1 MNFEVKHLN
10 NITVFELKE
19 KKLDANIS
27 GLVKAEVTLLIKGEG
42 ETNLVIDLNEVET
55 CDSSGLSALLVAN
68 RLTSAVGGKLAIIT
82 SSEKILSLI
91 RITQLH
97 RVLFICETVED
108 ALQEFNNP

>member
-1 MNFEVKHLN
+1 MNFEVKHID
-10 NITVFELKE
+10 NISIFYLKE

-42 ETNLVIDLNEVET
+42 ETNLVIDLNEVES

-68 RLTSAVGGKLAIIT
+68 RLSNAVGGKLAIIT

-97 RVLFICETVED
+97 RVLFICDTVED
-108 ALQEFNNP
+108 AVQEFNNP

>member
-1 MNFEVKHLN
+1 MNFEVKHLDD
-10 NITVFELKE
+10 ITVFQLKE

-42 ETNLVIDLNEVET
+42 DANIIIDLTDVES
-55 CDSSGLSALLVAN
+55 CDSTGLSALLVAN

-97 RVLFICETVED
+97 RVLFVCGDIES
-108 ALQEFNNP
+108 AIQEFKNP

>member
-1 MNFEVKHLN
+1 MNFEVKH
-10 NITVFELKE
+10 IDDVTIFQLKE

-27 GLVKAEVTLLIKGEG
+27 GLVKAEITLLIKGEG
-42 ETNLVIDLNEVET
+42 DTNIVMDLNEVES

-68 RLTSAVGGKLAIIT
+68 RLTNAIGGKLAIIT

-97 RVLFICETVED
+97 RVLFICEDIES
-108 ALQEFNNP
+108 AIQEFKNE

>member
-1 MNFEVKHLN
+1 MNFEVKHLD
-10 NITVFELKE
+10 NISIFHLKE

-42 ETNLVIDLNEVET
+42 ETNLIIDLNDVES

-68 RLTSAVGGKLAIIT
+68 RLSNAVGGKLAIIT

-97 RVLFICETVED
+97 RVLFICDDVED
-108 ALQEFNNP
+108 AIQEFNNA

>member
-1 MNFEVKHLN
+1 MNFETKHLDDFT
-10 NITVFELKE
+10 IFQLKE

-27 GLVKAEVTLLIKGEG
+27 GLVKAEVTLLVKGEG
-42 ETNLVIDLNEVET
+42 DTNLIIDLNDVEA

-68 RLTSAVGGKLAIIT
+68 RLINAVGGKLAIIT

-97 RVLFICETVED
+97 RVLFICADVD
-108 ALQEFNNP
+108 AAIKEFNNP

>member
-1 MNFEVKHLN
+1 MNFEVKHLDKLS
-10 NITVFELKE
+10 IFHLKE

-42 ETNLVIDLNEVET
+42 ETNLIIDLNDVES

-68 RLTSAVGGKLAIIT
+68 RLSNAVGGKLAIIT

-97 RVLFICETVED
+97 RVLFICADVE
-108 ALQEFNNP
+108 AAIQEFNNV

>member
-1 MNFEVKHLN
+1 MNFEVKHLDD
-10 NITVFELKE
+10 ISIFQLKE

-42 ETNLVIDLNEVET
+42 ETNLIIDLNDVEA

-68 RLTSAVGGKLAIIT
+68 RLANAVGGKLAIIT
-82 SSEKILSLI
+82 TSEKILSLI

-97 RVLFICETVED
+97 RVLFICDDVE
-108 ALQEFNNP
+108 AAIQEFNNQ

>member
-1 MNFEVKHLN
+1 MNFEVKHLD
-10 NITVFELKE
+10 NISVFHLKE

-42 ETNLVIDLNEVET
+42 ETNLIIDLNDVES

-68 RLTSAVGGKLAIIT
+68 RLSNAVGGKLAIIT

-97 RVLFICETVED
+97 RVLFICDDVE
-108 ALQEFNNP
+108 AAIQEFNNA

>member
-1 MNFEVKHLN
+1 MNFEVKHLDD
-10 NITVFELKE
+10 ISIFQLKE

-42 ETNLVIDLNEVET
+42 ETNLIIDLNEVES

-68 RLTSAVGGKLAIIT
+68 RLTNTIGGKLAIIT
-82 SSEKILSLI
+82 TSEKILSLI

-97 RVLFICETVED
+97 RVLFICDTVE
-108 ALQEFNNP
+108 AAIQEFNNP

>member
-1 MNFEVKHLN
+1 MNFEVKHLDDVT
-10 NITVFELKE
+10 IFYLKE

-42 ETNLVIDLNEVET
+42 DTNLIIDLNDVEA

-68 RLTSAVGGKLAIIT
+68 RLINAIGGKLAIIT

-97 RVLFICETVED
+97 RVLFICDDVD
-108 ALQEFNNP
+108 AAIQEFNNP

>member
-1 MNFEVKHLN
+1 MNFEVKHLDD
-10 NITVFELKE
+10 ISIFQLKE

-42 ETNLVIDLNEVET
+42 ETNLIIDLNEVES

-68 RLTSAVGGKLAIIT
+68 RLSNAVGGKLAIIT

-97 RVLFICETVED
+97 RVLFICDNVE
-108 ALQEFNNP
+108 AAIQEFNNQ

>member
-1 MNFEVKHLN
+1 MNFEVKHLD
-10 NITVFELKE
+10 NISIFHLKE

-42 ETNLVIDLNEVET
+42 ETNLIIDLNDVES

-68 RLTSAVGGKLAIIT
+68 RLSNAVGGKLAIIT

-97 RVLFICETVED
+97 RVLFICDDVE
-108 ALQEFNNP
+108 AAIQEFNNA